1 MAIFRA
7 GKRIGN
13 MDIRVG
19 LPRDRTLDN
28 VEGDKRITVQQPG
41 VNQRTSIGRFISE
54 INKGEGVARANR
66 FLVRLFPPRDVI
78 TVEVEGPE
86 GPEGTQQIMK
96 DNLLNSDDMKRNIEL
111 LCTSAKLPHRDV
123 LTENFVT
130 YGPGRKMPYAYGY
143 GSSIE
148 CMFMGD
154 KFLRQRAFFETW
166 QGKMHSLKTHNL
178 EYYDNYIGSMEIY
191 QLGQYR
197 ETDREYPDDNYRVTY
212 GVRLHEV
219 YPETIGEIQYQ
230 SLTDDVIPMDIP
242 INFAFRTW
250 ENITLDAIN
259 SVGFGKHVPDM
270 PNIKPAKNYGIF
282 GGILGKMPPEIKR
295 ASKGVIEKIRRDIP
309 IGKGTGGRVFPP
321 FVINK

>member
-28 VEGDKRITVQQPG
+28 VEGDKRLKRQPG
-41 VNQRTSIGRFISE
+41 TNPQTSIGRFVSE
-54 INKGEGVARANR
+54 INRGEGIARANR
-66 FLVRLFPPRDVI
+66 FLIRLYPPKQVYSTDFDRVDTLQSNDMI
-78 TVEVEGPE
+78 KNVEL
-86 GPEGTQQIMK
+86 M
-96 DNLLNSDDMKRNIEL
+96 
-111 LCTSAKLPHRDV
+111 CTSVALPHRDV

-143 GSSIE
+143 GSKIE

-166 QGKMHSLKTHNL
+166 QGKMHSLDTHNL
-178 EYYDNYIGSMEIY
+178 QYYDNYIGSMEIY

-197 ETDREYPDDNYRVTY
+197 ETDQDTGYSDNYRLTY

-230 SLTDDVIPMDIP
+230 SLTDDPIPMDIP
-242 INFAFRTW
+242 ISFAFRTW
-250 ENITLDAIN
+250 ENITLDALN
-259 SVGFGKHVPDM
+259 NVKFGQGVPDM

-295 ASKGVIEKIRRDIP
+295 ASKGGIEKIRRDIP